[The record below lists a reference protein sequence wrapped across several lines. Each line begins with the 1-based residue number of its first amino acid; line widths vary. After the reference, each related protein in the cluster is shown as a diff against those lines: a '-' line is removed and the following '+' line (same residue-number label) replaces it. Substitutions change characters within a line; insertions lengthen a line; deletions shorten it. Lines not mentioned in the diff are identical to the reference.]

1 LKIIAIIPARYAS
14 VRFEGKAL
22 ADIMGKTM
30 IQRVYEQVSKARL
43 ISKVVVATDN
53 DLIKTQA
60 ESFGAEVIMTST
72 KHNSGTE
79 RCAEVLQKIEESFD
93 YIINVQGDEPFI
105 QPEQIDTLAEM
116 LDGKTQIATLMG
128 RIKDLDTLSDTN
140 VVKVV
145 SGGGKALYFSR
156 AAIPFLRGIPQNDRL
171 KHHIFYKHVGIYA
184 YRANTLSEITQLSPS
199 VLELAESL
207 EQLRWLANGYQ
218 IAIKETPYESMGI
231 DTPQDLQKA
240 LEKYGS
246 K

>member
-1 LKIIAIIPARYAS
+1 MKIIAIIPARYAS

-79 RCAEVLQKIEESFD
+79 RCAEVLQKIEKSFD